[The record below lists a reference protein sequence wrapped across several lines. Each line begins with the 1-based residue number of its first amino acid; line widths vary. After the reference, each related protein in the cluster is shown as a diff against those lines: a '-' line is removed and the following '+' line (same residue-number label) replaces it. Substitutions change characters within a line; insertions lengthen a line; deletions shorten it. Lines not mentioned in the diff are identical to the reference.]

1 MPWAAAPPTDA
12 SVLEFLTPSVES
24 FGGSAPANYAITRAG
39 DGAYLGGCGL
49 MSRVGEG
56 ALEIGYWVDVRH
68 TRRGIGTDAARPLTA
83 AALPLEGVE
92 RVEIHCDEANVA
104 SAAIPR
110 RLGYRLDRIEA
121 DEPEAPLETGRSM
134 IWVADRSRGRS
145 RPDGPRH
152 AREGRAGAQGRA
164 PADRRGRRARGP
176 ARRAPLGRG
185 FTDGYRG
192 ITLRGS

>member
-49 MSRVGEG
+49 MPRVGEG

-68 TRRGIGTDAARPLTA
+68 TGRGIGTEAARLLTA
-83 AALPLEGVE
+83 AALALEGVE

-110 RLGYRLDRIEA
+110 RLGYRLERVEDG
-121 DEPEAPLETGRSM
+121 EPEAPLELGRSM
-134 IWVADRSRGRS
+134 IWVAERD
-145 RPDGPRH
+145 
-152 AREGRAGAQGRA
+152 AWAGAPPPR
-164 PADRRGRRARGP
+164 
-176 ARRAPLGRG
+176 
-185 FTDGYRG
+185 
-192 ITLRGS
+192 